1 MLFTQPLRL
10 VLPAFGGQLKVFG
23 VQLTSTAVIVQALL
37 ANFGEI
43 TREGISKSLPLAA
56 IARVLLRFGRAVKV
70 GHAQA
75 GPLEGF
81 NGPI

>member
-10 VLPAFGGQLKVFG
+10 VLPAFGRQLQVFG
-23 VQLTSTAVIVQALL
+23 VQLKITAAIAQALS

-43 TREGISKSLPLAA
+43 AQEGISKSLPLAA
-56 IARVLLRFGRAVKV
+56 IARVLLRFGRAVEAA
-70 GHAQA
+70 HAQA